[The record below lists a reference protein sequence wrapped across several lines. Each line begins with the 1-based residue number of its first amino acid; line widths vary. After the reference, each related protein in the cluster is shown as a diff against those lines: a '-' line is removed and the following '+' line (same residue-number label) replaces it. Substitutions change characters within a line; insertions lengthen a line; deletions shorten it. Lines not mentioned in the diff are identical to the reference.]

1 MDFCNERINILGG
14 TGNTRNE
21 KESNSSKHRMQK
33 KCPLEK
39 KQMKALALPI

>member
-1 MDFCNERINILGG
+1 MNFCNGRINILGG
-14 TGNTRNE
+14 E

-39 KQMKALALPI
+39 KQMKEALALPI